1 MIRGTIFNL
10 QRFAVHDGP
19 GIRTTVFL
27 KGCPLSCAWCHNP
40 ESQNPKPELVL
51 RENRCIRCGAC
62 IEVCEP
68 HAIAWQADQ
77 IVTDRAKCDDCGAC
91 VTRCVAEARELAGQ
105 EMTVARVLAEVE
117 RDLAFY
123 DESGGGV
130 TFSGGEPLLQR
141 GFLLELL
148 CACKEKEIHTAVDTC
163 GYATWHAFD
172 SIRPYVDL
180 FLYDLKLMDK
190 ARHEKYTGVSNR
202 LILENLRALTGRGH
216 QVIIRVPV
224 IPGLTDDDEN
234 IRQIG
239 AFVSTLQVQRLDLLP
254 YHNIATGK
262 YNRLDRDYALTK
274 VQPPP
279 AAQMERIAEILRGQ
293 GLAVKIGG

>member
-1 MIRGTIFNL
+1 MIKGTIFNL

-27 KGCPLSCAWCHNP
+27 KGCPLNCVWCHNP

-51 RENRCIRCGAC
+51 RENRCLRCGAC
-62 IEVCEP
+62 IEVCER
-68 HAIAWQADQ
+68 HAISWQADH
-77 IVTDRAKCDDCGAC
+77 IVTDRVKCDDCGAC
-91 VTRCVAEARELAGQ
+91 VTRCVAQARELAGQ
-105 EMTVARVLAEVE
+105 EMTVAQVLAEVE

-148 CACKEKEIHTAVDTC
+148 CACKEKEIHTTVDTC
-163 GYATWHAFD
+163 GYVTWHTFD
-172 SIRPYVDL
+172 TIRPYVDL

-216 QVIIRVPV
+216 QVIVRVPV
-224 IPGLTDDDEN
+224 IPGITDDDEN
-234 IRQIG
+234 IHQIG
-239 AFVSTLQVQRLDLLP
+239 RFAASLPVLRLDLLP
-254 YHNIATGK
+254 YHNIAAGK
-262 YNRLDRDYALTK
+262 YGRLNRDYALTE
-274 VQPPP
+274 VQPPTV
-279 AAQMERIAEILRGQ
+279 AHMEQIAETLRGL
-293 GLAVKIGG
+293 GLSVKIGG